1 MSDSASWQ
9 ARRFVAIGV
18 IGFCV
23 DGGLLTFFH
32 SAMDLELVPA
42 RLLSFAAAVTV
53 TWILNRRRTFA
64 DRADPRPV
72 REWARYAVV
81 NSVGALLNMAIFFWL
96 ISQFDVMASMPL
108 LPLALAAIVAL
119 IFNFLGSRHVAFRRR
134 AGES

>member
-1 MSDSASWQ
+1 MSEAAFWQ
-9 ARRFVAIGV
+9 ARRFVAIGA

-32 SAMDLELVPA
+32 SAMVLELVPA
-42 RLLSFAAAVTV
+42 RLLSFTAAVTV

-64 DRADPRPV
+64 RRADPRPV
-72 REWARYAVV
+72 REWGRYAIV
-81 NSVGALLNMAIFFWL
+81 NSIGALLNMAIFFWL
-96 ISQFDVMASMPL
+96 IERYEFMASVPL

-119 IFNFLGSRHVAFRRR
+119 VFNFLGSRHVAFRRR